1 MYFVQAQML
10 PNCTSIVNFS
20 LDEQSSQKELAMCLH
35 VLHFNQWAPLTETI
49 KLAASEKLLNIF
61 LQKETSHNMIDA
73 SLL

>member
-1 MYFVQAQML
+1 MYFVQAHML

-20 LDEQSSQKELAMCLH
+20 LDKQSSQKELAMCLH